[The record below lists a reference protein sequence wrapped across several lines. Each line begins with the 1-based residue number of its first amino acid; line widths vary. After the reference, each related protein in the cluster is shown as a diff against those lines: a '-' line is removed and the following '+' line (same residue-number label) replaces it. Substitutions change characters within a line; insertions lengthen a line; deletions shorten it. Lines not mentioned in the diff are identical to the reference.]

1 MLQVGWYYGHLMDN
15 YYFDPADH
23 ANIAGLFS
31 EPSEIT
37 SFRIDESILALYNY
51 RTGDKILFDKVQ
63 FGMDYGESNPYENF
77 WFGGIEYDDYYFD
90 WHFDNDKENEK
101 IYVLQTQPAA
111 AVFYEDEHYLVT
123 YGLKVLKLPFTGII
137 VDMNFQL
144 HNIMHKKIEFHEG
157 GVTSAYKNRL
167 YFCQLVIEG
176 DVCYSTPFKKN
187 EIIIRNK
194 GMTRL

>member
-1 MLQVGWYYGHLMDN
+1 MR
-15 YYFDPADH
+15 
-23 ANIAGLFS
+23 IACGR
-31 EPSEIT
+31 PG
-37 SFRIDESILALYNY
+37 SFCKNSTNKFQSNPI
-51 RTGDKILFDKVQ
+51 Q
-63 FGMDYGESNPYENF
+63 NPYENF

-187 EIIIRNK
+187 ENIIRNK